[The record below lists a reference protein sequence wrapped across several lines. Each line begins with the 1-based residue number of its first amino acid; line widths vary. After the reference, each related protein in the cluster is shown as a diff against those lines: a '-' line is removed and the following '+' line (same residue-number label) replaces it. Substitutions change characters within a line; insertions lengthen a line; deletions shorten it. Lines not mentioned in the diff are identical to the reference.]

1 MKFKSHVL
9 MSGLCAVTVAAIVFT
24 VTRHRFFSDPNL
36 WIATLAL
43 ALAMAQSGQTTGAI
57 FDVDGRASQIGTLG
71 TRIMLSVFA
80 VLLNVS
86 GLFLAVGYVNTASI
100 VLTILGVVVTL
111 GAVVAPRALG
121 KAIGE
126 IDARVDR
133 PSSHLAW
140 ADELKIAASRST
152 SVELRT
158 SIERAAEEMRF
169 HPRDL
174 TNSEDIDDSINH
186 CVMRLTTKAQNAE
199 STEAMLELRL
209 LEGLLAER
217 SIILR
222 SKRRKA

>member
-86 GLFLAVGYVNTASI
+86 GLFLAIGYMNTAST

>member
-9 MSGLCAVTVAAIVFT
+9 MSGLCAVTVAAIVFI

-86 GLFLAVGYVNTASI
+86 GLFLAIGYMNTAST

-111 GAVVAPRALG
+111 GALVAPRALG

>member
-9 MSGLCAVTVAAIVFT
+9 MSGLCAVTVAAIVFI

-86 GLFLAVGYVNTASI
+86 GLFLAIGYMNTAST

-111 GAVVAPRALG
+111 GALVAPRALG

-209 LEGLLAER
+209 LEGLLEER

>member
-1 MKFKSHVL
+1 MKYKSHVL

-36 WIATLAL
+36 WIATIAL

-57 FDVDGRASQIGTLG
+57 FEVDGRASQIGTLG
-71 TRIMLSVFA
+71 TRIMLSVLA

-86 GLFLAVGYVNTASI
+86 GLFLAIGYMNTAST
-100 VLTILGVVVTL
+100 VLTILGIVVTL

-152 SVELRT
+152 STELRT
-158 SIERAAEEMRF
+158 SIERTAEELRF

-174 TNSEDIDDSINH
+174 TDSEDIDDSINH
-186 CVMRLTTKAQNAE
+186 CVMRLTTKAENAD

-209 LEGLLAER
+209 LESLLAER

-222 SKRRKA
+222 SKRRRA

>member
-100 VLTILGVVVTL
+100 VLTILGGVVTL

>member
-86 GLFLAVGYVNTASI
+86 GLFLAIGYMNTAST

-199 STEAMLELRL
+199 STEAMFELRL